1 MPTNKIDP
9 RILEELQ
16 LAPIEAPKPLAK
28 PGLTRET
35 GLETPTSF
43 PKPGSENEAG
53 PEGASA
59 AVEQEYDSIQ
69 LTDRILQ
76 ENRVSPDLAELR
88 TKAQHESEGT

>member
-1 MPTNKIDP
+1 MLPTNKINL

-16 LAPIEAPKPLAK
+16 LAPIKVPKPLAK

-35 GLETPTSF
+35 GRKTPSLF
-43 PKPGSENEAG
+43 PEPGLGNEAG

-59 AVEQEYDSIQ
+59 AVKQEYNSIQ

-88 TKAQHESEGT
+88 TKA